1 MGTSC
6 YILYMAF
13 GDNKDKE
20 ILFKMIVWFII
31 VIGSIT
37 LLYEFVKPSY
47 TYAEA
52 KAIVEKRYKVEVID
66 SHSTTNIEIEPDT
79 KTSTEVYRMT
89 AIKDS
94 KKIELMFN
102 PFTKEITFLK

>member
-1 MGTSC
+1 
-6 YILYMAF
+6 MAF
-13 GDNKDKE
+13 GDKKDKE

-31 VIGSIT
+31 GMGSTT

-47 TYAEA
+47 TYADA
-52 KAIVEKRYKVEVID
+52 KTIVEQKYKVDVID
-66 SHSTTNIEIEPDT
+66 NHFTTTIEIEIDT

-102 PFTKEITFLK
+102 PYTKEITFLK